1 MTLLFP
7 APAAAF
13 LPQEPP
19 MRFLDEALAADDE
32 RASGRLTVRADSIA
46 VDSTGLFPSA
56 ALLEVMAQTIGVYA
70 GRMRLLAGQRPAA
83 GLLLGTRRAVFSRP
97 GWPVGTRFT
106 AHAAKTWEGDDG
118 LWQFDC
124 AVEAEAPGE
133 APEPAARA
141 VLTVFNPPENFFD
154 RAHAASAR
162 PASQGES

>member
-1 MTLLFP
+1 MKRQTILRT
-7 APAAAF
+7 AAALGAACLVF
-13 LPQEPP
+13 
-19 MRFLDEALAADDE
+19 FILAF
-32 RASGRLTVRADSIA
+32 
-46 VDSTGLFPSA
+46 GLGWHLLLSA
-56 ALLEVMAQTIGVYA
+56 ALSIGVYA

-124 AVEAEAPGE
+124 SVEADAPGE

-141 VLTVFNPPENFFD
+141 VLTVFNPPENFFE
-154 RAHAASAR
+154 RARAASAR